1 MSTRDSIICIRL
13 TESDHKAVGL
23 AAEASALKVSE
34 WVRRAI
40 LRRLSGKDSL
50 SGSLIR
56 QSFAVRFILLNV
68 LLYLGPSPRGLKPER
83 LKELWL
89 AADQFSDKQTTKVLL
104 STSSSP
110 ETLPGSAAAARTC
123 QVAGRLTDVQHHAV
137 AMAAEAARASVAD
150 WLRDTIVTQ
159 LTHEALL
166 EILHQQVL
174 ALRTI
179 LDEAVGK
186 LTGASGELDRDTLAD
201 LTKRTDPTTI
211 RVPRPTGVAT
221 PKSSKE

>member
-1 MSTRDSIICIRL
+1 MDGRECFVSVRLSTYEREAI
-13 TESDHKAVGL
+13 GL
-23 AAEASALKVSE
+23 AAEAQSLKVSE

-68 LLYLGPSPRGLKPER
+68 LLHLGPSPRGLKPER

-89 AADQFSDKQTTKVLL
+89 AADQLSDKQATKVLL

-123 QVAGRLTDVQHHAV
+123 QVGGRLTDIQHHAV
-137 AMAAEAARASVAD
+137 AMAAEAARVSVAD
-150 WLRDTIVTQ
+150 WLRDTLVTQ
-159 LTHEALL
+159 LTHETVLA
-166 EILHQQVL
+166 IVHQQVL

-179 LDEAVGK
+179 LDEAVAK
-186 LTGASGELDRDTLAD
+186 LTGPSAGLDRDTLAD

-211 RVPRPTGVAT
+211 RVPRPNGVAR